1 LSHVEISASP
11 LKTGPTGEGGLLL
24 FKREVTLEKEFQAQ
38 FYQAEKMAT
47 VGALAAGVAHEIN
60 NPLAAISGF
69 AEGLQRR
76 DQIGLQ
82 INRCSTITQGLLKF
96 ARKTDSIVRKIIP
109 HEMIGEI
116 VAMVEHQANL
126 DGITIH
132 QEIDPKLA
140 EIESDPAQLQQVF
153 LNLLNNTIYAVKDI
167 DGGQIRITSEVD
179 DEFVF
184 LSVGDNGCGIAP
196 EQLKR
201 IFVPFFTTKP
211 VGKGT
216 GLGLSTCYGIIE
228 NLGGNITVT
237 SKLGVGSVFTV
248 QLPISGSLKK

>member
-1 LSHVEISASP
+1 MDLMVDSV
-11 LKTGPTGEGGLLL
+11 
-24 FKREVTLEKEFQAQ
+24 
-38 FYQAEKMAT
+38 
-47 VGALAAGVAHEIN
+47 
-60 NPLAAISGF
+60 
-69 AEGLQRR
+69 

-153 LNLLNNTIYAVKDI
+153 LNLLNNAIYAVKDI
-167 DGGQIRITSEVD
+167 DGVQSRITSEVD

-228 NLGGNITVT
+228 HLGGNITVT